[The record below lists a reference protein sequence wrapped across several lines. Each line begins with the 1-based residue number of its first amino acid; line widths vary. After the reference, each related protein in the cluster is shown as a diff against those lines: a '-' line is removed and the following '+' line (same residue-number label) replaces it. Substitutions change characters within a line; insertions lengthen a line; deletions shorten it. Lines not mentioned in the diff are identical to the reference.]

1 MKKLIK
7 IIILVV
13 LVMVSG
19 CAIQKKEEN
28 AKVIDTSMF
37 LYKVSNQ
44 EGNYSYLFGT
54 CHPGRYPIKSLDK
67 VTEKALDESD
77 LIYLECDMKPSPK
90 ETEEITKYNTYNSIR
105 DLGLEDKY
113 ENLMKQYKS
122 LKGKP
127 GYALY
132 NVFVINSLINSD
144 PEVLNKA
151 NISKFSAI
159 DKYIYEYAQKKKNF
173 KEVQE
178 VNQKDQIYLCQKFV
192 EIGKKYNIEIY
203 TCHENE
209 FLKTTGVHTSGCM
222 NQQIIERALGHSLK
236 LPKINEARQGC
247 HCLLNNDIGVYNT
260 CLHACLYC
268 YANYDRVTVLKNV
281 KMHNKKSP
289 FLIGDFQ
296 KDDIIKEAKQ
306 VPYIDRQ
313 LSLF

>member
-44 EGNYSYLFGT
+44 EGEYSYLFGT

-77 LIYLECDMKPSPK
+77 LIYLECNMKPSPK
-90 ETEEITKYNTYNSIR
+90 ETEEITKYNMYNSIR

-173 KEVQE
+173 KEVEGIEFQMKLITE
-178 VNQKDQIYLCQKFV
+178 LSGDYSETILDNLANKEMVIKNAKEDLDAYYSGNTQYYEGEQNLLLNQLEQLNDSDKEKYWNILAYNRNIHMKDTLADSIHNNKHDFIGVGCKHLY
-192 EIGKKYNIEIY
+192 GKK
-203 TCHENE
+203 
-209 FLKTTGVHTSGCM
+209 G
-222 NQQIIERALGHSLK
+222 II
-236 LPKINEARQGC
+236 Q
-247 HCLLNNDIGVYNT
+247 LL
-260 CLHACLYC
+260 
-268 YANYDRVTVLKNV
+268 
-281 KMHNKKSP
+281 
-289 FLIGDFQ
+289 
-296 KDDIIKEAKQ
+296 KDDGYLVECMK
-306 VPYIDRQ
+306 
-313 LSLF
+313 

>member
-44 EGNYSYLFGT
+44 EGEYSYLFGT

-159 DKYIYEYAQKKKNF
+159 DNYIYEYAQKKKNF

>member
-1 MKKLIK
+1 
-7 IIILVV
+7 
-13 LVMVSG
+13 
-19 CAIQKKEEN
+19 
-28 AKVIDTSMF
+28 
-37 LYKVSNQ
+37 
-44 EGNYSYLFGT
+44 
-54 CHPGRYPIKSLDK
+54 
-67 VTEKALDESD
+67 
-77 LIYLECDMKPSPK
+77 
-90 ETEEITKYNTYNSIR
+90 
-105 DLGLEDKY
+105 
-113 ENLMKQYKS
+113 MKQYKS
-122 LKGKP
+122 FKGKP

-159 DKYIYEYAQKKKNF
+159 DNYIYEYAQKKKNF

-247 HCLLNNDIGVYNT
+247 RCLLNNDIGVYNT
-260 CLHACLYC
+260 CLHGCLYC

>member
-1 MKKLIK
+1 MKKSVK
-7 IIILVV
+7 
-13 LVMVSG
+13 LVMIIVLLMAGG
-19 CAIQKKEEN
+19 CTTQKKEEN
-28 AKVIDTSMF
+28 TRIIDTSMF
-37 LYKVSNQ
+37 LYKVSDQ
-44 EGNYSYLFGT
+44 KGGYSYLFGT
-54 CHPGRYPIKSLDK
+54 FHPGRYPIKSLDK

-77 LIYLECDMKPSPK
+77 SIYLECDMKPSPK

-159 DKYIYEYAQKKKNF
+159 DNYIYEYAQKKKNF

-209 FLKTTGVHTSGCM
+209 SLKTTGVYTGGCT
-222 NQQIIERALGHSLK
+222 NQQIIERALSHSLK

-247 HCLLNNDIGVYNT
+247 RCLLNNDIGVYNT
-260 CLHACLYC
+260 CLHSCLYC
-268 YANYDRVTVLKNV
+268 YANYDRVTVLKNI

-306 VPYIDRQ
+306 VSYIDRQ